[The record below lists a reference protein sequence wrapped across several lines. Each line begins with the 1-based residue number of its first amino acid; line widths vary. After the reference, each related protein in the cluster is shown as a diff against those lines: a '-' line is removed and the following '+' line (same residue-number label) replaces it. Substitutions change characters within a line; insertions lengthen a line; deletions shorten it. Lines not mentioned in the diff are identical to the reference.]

1 MKTASAFCT
10 VLLLLAAGCAPPGA
24 APTPAPPPSATLPDG
39 PALATLH
46 SNIRVAA
53 LEGPRF
59 THEALWSEL
68 GPIVDRAPN
77 ISRTRVGTSAE
88 GRAIHQIRFGTGPT
102 RVLMWS
108 QMHGDESTATRAL
121 LDLFNLFASEPD
133 HPVTRRLGE
142 RLTIAALPMLNPD
155 GAERFVRHNAFGI
168 DVNRDARMLETP
180 EGRTLRA
187 VHRELEPHFGFNL
200 HDQSVRTRV
209 GSEDR
214 ITAFA
219 LLAPPADQA
228 RTVTEGRL
236 RAMKLAAV
244 IRDAVEPLVPEHVA
258 RYSDTF
264 NPRAFGDLM
273 QSWGTSTV
281 LFEAGGWRDD
291 DEKEYLRT
299 VNFVAIVGALEAI
312 ATGAYEAADTVRYR
326 GLPLNGP
333 QARDAVIRG
342 GTLVLPG
349 IEPIRADVAV
359 NFGDPIHYED
369 GRVVEV
375 GDLRETVARDTL
387 DISGLYLHP
396 VAEALD
402 GGGALLPGAPAIFHI
417 RGGRDASSPE
427 MGRVMPDGRPGP
439 LSTDPR

>member
-1 MKTASAFCT
+1 MSLRAICTIVPIVVIACAPQASAP
-10 VLLLLAAGCAPPGA
+10 AP
-24 APTPAPPPSATLPDG
+24 APTAALPDG

-46 SNIRVAA
+46 EDIRVPA
-53 LEGPRF
+53 LETPHF
-59 THEALWSEL
+59 THDALWREL
-68 GPIVDRAPN
+68 TPIVDRAPN
-77 ISRTRVGTSAE
+77 LTRAQVGTSAE
-88 GRAIHQIRFGTGPT
+88 GRAIHEIRFGTGPT

-108 QMHGDESTATRAL
+108 QMHGDESTATRSL
-121 LDLFNLFASEPD
+121 LDLFHLLASEPD
-133 HPVTRRLGE
+133 HPVSRQLSD
-142 RLTIAALPMLNPD
+142 RLTIVAIPMLNPD

-180 EGRTLRA
+180 EGQALRA
-187 VHRELEPHFGFNL
+187 VHRELQPHFGFNL

-209 GSEDR
+209 GNEDR

-228 RTVTEGRL
+228 RTVTDGRL

-244 IRDAVEPLVPEHVA
+244 IRDAVEPLVPGHMA

-281 LFEAGGWRDD
+281 LLEAGGWRGD

-312 ATGAYEAADTVRYR
+312 ATGAYEAADTTRYR
-326 GLPLNGP
+326 RLPLNGP

-349 IEPIRADVAV
+349 VEPIRADVAV
-359 NFGDPIHYED
+359 NFGDPIHYTN
-369 GRVVEV
+369 GQVVEV

-396 VAEALD
+396 ATDALD
-402 GGGALLPGAPAIFHI
+402 AGGALMPGAPATLHI
-417 RGGRDASSPE
+417 RRGRDAGSAE
-427 MGRVMPDGRPGP
+427 VGRVMPEGRPERIG
-439 LSTDPR
+439 SGG